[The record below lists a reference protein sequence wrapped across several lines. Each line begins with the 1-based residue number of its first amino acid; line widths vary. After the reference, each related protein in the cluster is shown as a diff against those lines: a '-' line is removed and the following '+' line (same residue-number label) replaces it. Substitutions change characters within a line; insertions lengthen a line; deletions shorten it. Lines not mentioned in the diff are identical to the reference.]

1 MLNRILRKKNLY
13 PLYSTFGTL
22 LTYLLIFVI
31 VNLLTN
37 GDITILSG
45 DLFSQYVAFI
55 HGFLETLKNGENI
68 WYSFSLY
75 LGSNTAASYAYY
87 CLSPLNLL
95 YLIPGIPV
103 YTLTLAIIACKLSL
117 AAAALQ
123 FFFSKTLKRDQAYT
137 ILLSIAFPLSSFA
150 LMMQYNMIWLD
161 ALYILPILIYTI
173 DHFVRTGR
181 YTYLPLVYAYLFFT
195 NFYMGYITGVF
206 SAFVFLAFLF
216 YHTPAIDKT
225 AIKPLLKK
233 CGIYMGCV
241 LLAAGICCAILLP
254 AADQL
259 LSSRDS
265 ASTGFQAISFTLPDL
280 FNNLFLGENQ
290 GMSSPIPLLY
300 CGLPVLLLLPFYFT
314 STSISRKEK
323 TLSACLLIFYLLGM
337 QFMPI
342 YKFLHA
348 FEAPNWYAFRFSY
361 CVVFLLLSLTARMIP
376 YLREIPKRGLLV
388 YAAGLILFYSVMI
401 PFQQTTLPFE
411 SANDHSMLLLNA
423 LFIAVY
429 TAAILLINE
438 NRFTRLSSVI
448 VTIFFIAELVLNG
461 IFCFRGNNIGLLS
474 KDYVNS
480 WEATESDLLQALPD
494 LETYF
499 SRIRF
504 HGEQSLNAP
513 SYFQYPGLV
522 SFSTT
527 DTPALRNTLSSLG
540 ISTSFMTLYDH
551 GYTDVAKMLLDVRYE
566 GDLRTGSIQSFP
578 YALPIGYMVSSS
590 ITTFVPSNNPFA
602 SQMDLIRCMTDHPY
616 PFYEELS
623 LDIFNVKTQNMEII
637 PLGDSLVFQHISD
650 ISNNGVVILSPK
662 NEIHDPIMIFFEP
675 WGEGSMDLT
684 APQVIGEPEGFNKI
698 SNLSDRSI
706 IAFAPNDEGLPEL
719 TLQFFSGPNY
729 DYRIKNLFLYTY
741 HPDLLAD
748 CFNDLIRQPLYV
760 THWENGEIRGVVN
773 ATEDRPVLFTSIPYE
788 KGWQAYV
795 DGVPA
800 KVLTSLNGSFIALAL
815 TPGAHEILLSYEP
828 PYQLISCAVTSIC
841 LLLWLWIWLKRN
853 KNKASEATQNE
864 N

>member
-1 MLNRILRKKNLY
+1 MLNKLLQKKRLY
-13 PLYSTFGTL
+13 PLYAAFGTL
-22 LTYLLIFVI
+22 LTYLLIFAI
-31 VNLLTN
+31 VNLLANNT
-37 GDITILSG
+37 ITILSG
-45 DLFSQYVAFI
+45 DLFSQYIAFI
-55 HGFLETLKNGENI
+55 RGFLEALKKGDNI

-95 YLIPGIPV
+95 YLLPGIPV
-103 YTLTLAIIACKLSL
+103 YTLTLAIIISKLSL

-123 FFFSKTLKRDQAYT
+123 FFFAKTLKRDQAYT

-161 ALYILPILIYTI
+161 ALYILPILIYAI
-173 DHFVRTGR
+173 DHFVQTGR

-206 SAFVFLAFLF
+206 SALVFLAFLF
-216 YHTPAIDKT
+216 YHTPVIDKT
-225 AIKPLLKK
+225 NIKPLLKK
-233 CGIYMGCV
+233 SGIFSGSV

-265 ASTGFQAISFTLPDL
+265 ASTGFQSISFTLPDL

-300 CGLPVLLLLPFYFT
+300 CGLPILLLLPFYFT
-314 STSISRKEK
+314 SAGISRKEK
-323 TLSACLLIFYLLGM
+323 GLSAGLLIFYLLGM

-361 CVVFLLLSLTARMIP
+361 CVVFLLLCVTARVIP
-376 YLREIPKRGLLV
+376 FLKEIPKRALLI

-401 PFQQTTLPFE
+401 PFQQTTLPYA
-411 SANDHSMLLLNA
+411 SANNHNMLLLNA
-423 LFIAVY
+423 FFIVVY
-429 TAAILLINE
+429 TALILLLKE
-438 NRFTRLSSVI
+438 NRFPRITPVLA
-448 VTIFFIAELVLNG
+448 TLFFITELVLNG

-480 WEATESDLLQALPD
+480 WEATEADLLQALPD
-494 LETYF
+494 RDTYF

-527 DTPALRNTLSSLG
+527 DTPHLRNALSSLG

-551 GYTDVAKMLLDVRYE
+551 GYTDITKMLLDVRYE
-566 GDLRTGSIQSFP
+566 GNLQTGSIQSFP
-578 YALPIGYMVSSS
+578 YALPIGYMVSTS
-590 ITTFVPSNNPFA
+590 IASFMPSNNPFTT
-602 SQMDLIRCMTDHPY
+602 QMDLILHMTDHNY

-623 LDIFNVKTQNMEII
+623 LENFDIKTKNMETI

-650 ISNNGVVILSPK
+650 ITNNGLLSLSPQDK
-662 NEIHDPIMIFFEP
+662 LEDPIMIFIEP
-675 WGEGSMDLT
+675 WNEVSMDMT
-684 APQVIGEPEGFNKI
+684 APQVIGASEGFNKI
-698 SNLSDRSI
+698 STLSDHSI
-706 IAFAPNDEGLPEL
+706 AAFTPNEDGIPEL
-719 TLQFFSGPNY
+719 TLQFISGPNY

-741 HPDLLAD
+741 HPEFLAD
-748 CFNDLIRQPLYV
+748 CYNDLIRQPLYV
-760 THWENGEIRGVVN
+760 TNWKNGEIRGVVN

-795 DGVPA
+795 DGVPE
-800 KVLTSLNGSFIALAL
+800 KVLASVNGSFIALAL
-815 TPGAHEILLSYEP
+815 TPGPHEILLSFEP
-828 PYQLISCAVTSIC
+828 PYQLISTAITSVC
-841 LLLWLWIWLKRN
+841 LLLWLLIWLKSV
-853 KNKASEATQNE
+853 KKENKASEE
-864 N
+864 K